1 MTVLVIY
8 NIKET
13 RKKRIVRKMLLN
25 YGEPLKPSVFKCSL
39 NLRYYK
45 RLKTALTYAA
55 NNIGKEE
62 FITIFTLCKNCRKN
76 MVSLGKPLNTEEPLY
91 FLA

>member
-1 MTVLVIY
+1 MIVLVIY
-8 NIKET
+8 NIKES

-39 NLRYYK
+39 NIKYYN
-45 RLKTALTYAA
+45 RLKTALTFAA
-55 NNIGKEE
+55 ENIGKEE
-62 FITIFTLCKNCRKN
+62 FITIFTFCKNCRKN
-76 MVSLGKPLNTEEPLY
+76 IVSLGKPLNTEEPLY